1 MNSIENEKLQQMNTP
16 NGGYRLKEA
25 VKAMINYGSLLH
37 TGTVSRV
44 EKYGLAKRIRETM
57 YDMLHLCNVI
67 QKKYYKRD
75 TLREFDTLLLDLR
88 DYLDEAA
95 NPRLYPQATEPKK
108 KRKKRADGQ
117 APEAPPQ
124 PVTCITMHQYATW
137 SKYTGAIGG
146 MIGNYIS
153 MWRASSP
160 NRAACLLHNRGP
172 DHHFTHPDPG
182 RQLEQHF
189 QRGRVQAEPEQ
200 CAFQRQRQH

>member
-25 VKAMINYGSLLH
+25 VKAMINYGSPIL
-37 TGTVSRV
+37 VQFPRV

-95 NPRLYPQATEPKK
+95 NPRLYPQGTEPKK

-117 APEAPPQ
+117 APEATPQ

-146 MIGNYIS
+146 IS
-153 MWRASSP
+153 HRPVNGGGWPYMPRVRKAVNENIQKHLCP
-160 NRAACLLHNRGP
+160 GGGFRQP
-172 DHHFTHPDPG
+172 DAGALPRQQGQEAPG
-182 RQLEQHF
+182 
-189 QRGRVQAEPEQ
+189 
-200 CAFQRQRQH
+200 

>member
-1 MNSIENEKLQQMNTP
+1 MNSIEHEKVQQMNTP
-16 NGGYRLKEA
+16 NGGYRLKQA
-25 VKAMINYGSLLH
+25 VKDMINYGSPIL
-37 TGTVSRV
+37 VQFPRI
-44 EKYGLAKRIRETM
+44 EKYGLAKRTRETM

-95 NPRLYPQATEPKK
+95 NPKLYPQGTEPKK

-146 MIGNYIS
+146 MIGNYMKYVEGKQS
-153 MWRASSP
+153 K
-160 NRAACLLHNRGP
+160 
-172 DHHFTHPDPG
+172 
-182 RQLEQHF
+182 
-189 QRGRVQAEPEQ
+189 
-200 CAFQRQRQH
+200 

>member
-25 VKAMINYGSLLH
+25 VKAMINYGSPIL
-37 TGTVSRV
+37 VQFPRV

-95 NPRLYPQATEPKK
+95 NPRLYPQGTEPKK

-146 MIGNYIS
+146 MIGNHEVCGGQAVQIGLL
-153 MWRASSP
+153 AF
-160 NRAACLLHNRGP
+160 LHNRGLTIIYASRSGAAAGTTLP
-172 DHHFTHPDPG
+172 T
-182 RQLEQHF
+182 R
-189 QRGRVQAEPEQ
+189 A
-200 CAFQRQRQH
+200 CSS

>member
-25 VKAMINYGSLLH
+25 VKDMINYGSPIL
-37 TGTVSRV
+37 VQFPRV

-95 NPRLYPQATEPKK
+95 NPRLYPQGTEPKK

-117 APEAPPQ
+117 APGAPPQ

-146 MIGNYIS
+146 MIGNYMKYVEDKQS
-153 MWRASSP
+153 K
-160 NRAACLLHNRGP
+160 
-172 DHHFTHPDPG
+172 
-182 RQLEQHF
+182 
-189 QRGRVQAEPEQ
+189 
-200 CAFQRQRQH
+200 

>member
-25 VKAMINYGSLLH
+25 VKAMINYGSPIL
-37 TGTVSRV
+37 VQFPRV

-95 NPRLYPQATEPKK
+95 NPRLYPQGTEPKK
-108 KRKKRADGQ
+108 KAQEAGGRSSTGSPAAACHLHHDAPIRDMEQIYRGNRRNDRQLHEVCGGQ
-117 APEAPPQ
+117 AVQ
-124 PVTCITMHQYATW
+124 
-137 SKYTGAIGG
+137 IGLL
-146 MIGNYIS
+146 
-153 MWRASSP
+153 AF
-160 NRAACLLHNRGP
+160 LHNRGLTIIYASRSGAAAGTTLP
-172 DHHFTHPDPG
+172 T
-182 RQLEQHF
+182 R
-189 QRGRVQAEPEQ
+189 
-200 CAFQRQRQH
+200 AFPK